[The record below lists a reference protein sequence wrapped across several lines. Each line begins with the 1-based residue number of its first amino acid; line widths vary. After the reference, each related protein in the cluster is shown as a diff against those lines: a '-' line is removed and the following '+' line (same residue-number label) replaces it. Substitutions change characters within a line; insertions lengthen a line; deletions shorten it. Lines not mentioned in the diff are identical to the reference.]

1 MSITKYNSAL
11 GKATNGK
18 IITVFDLKLC
28 DWSSTGFDA
37 KTTSTRFSFLCFIMG
52 KSIFFKKE
60 NLRLKKLTFRI
71 TNLEEWVGDHPLTT
85 NFSRRYKKSI
95 GSFSFPPILRL
106 FEDEFVIIQLSTTFN
121 QKSDSCNLTA
131 SYYHN
136 VEIKAKGNRKLPY
149 WGDSNSFSY
158 YKKRILDFF
167 CLVTGKNTVVFQI
180 VGLVSKK
187 RILLDEQQK
196 QVRDLKLAKTRHH
209 VYNTVEIFPRRSIDR
224 AWLTELHSRE
234 MLLSRNRIIID
245 IQSLFTKF
253 FEKYDSFGFV
263 LNDWIGM
270 RNKSSFTNHALP
282 ELLYNLEGL
291 HRNLYP
297 EYDNEP
303 EGYTEQITAI
313 KSLLSVEQNNLLKN
327 RLRYHFSFRQRLHD
341 IIILRAFDVYP
352 YLSRKNK
359 DKIIND
365 LCKIRNNAAHTKNE
379 KIYDWKYVFPLII
392 FTEELIVILI
402 FLQLDF
408 SIEYIK
414 KNFNNI
420 PEWTELKRILC
431 KALGHNTVE

>member
-18 IITVFDLKLC
+18 NITVFDLKLC

-167 CLVTGKNTVVFQI
+167 
-180 VGLVSKK
+180 VS
-187 RILLDEQQK
+187 
-196 QVRDLKLAKTRHH
+196 
-209 VYNTVEIFPRRSIDR
+209 
-224 AWLTELHSRE
+224 
-234 MLLSRNRIIID
+234 
-245 IQSLFTKF
+245 
-253 FEKYDSFGFV
+253 
-263 LNDWIGM
+263 
-270 RNKSSFTNHALP
+270 
-282 ELLYNLEGL
+282 
-291 HRNLYP
+291 
-297 EYDNEP
+297 
-303 EGYTEQITAI
+303 
-313 KSLLSVEQNNLLKN
+313 
-327 RLRYHFSFRQRLHD
+327 
-341 IIILRAFDVYP
+341 
-352 YLSRKNK
+352 
-359 DKIIND
+359 
-365 LCKIRNNAAHTKNE
+365 
-379 KIYDWKYVFPLII
+379 
-392 FTEELIVILI
+392 
-402 FLQLDF
+402 
-408 SIEYIK
+408 
-414 KNFNNI
+414 
-420 PEWTELKRILC
+420 
-431 KALGHNTVE
+431 